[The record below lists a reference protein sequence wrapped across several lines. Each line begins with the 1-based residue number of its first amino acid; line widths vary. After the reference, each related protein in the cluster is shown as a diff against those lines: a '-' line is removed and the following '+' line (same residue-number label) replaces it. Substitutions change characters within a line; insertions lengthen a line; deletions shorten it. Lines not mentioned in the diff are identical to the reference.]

1 MKEFSIPFNTYDFFG
16 YLLPGTLFSL
26 GVLVVFNDKIK
37 SWVDGYN
44 SLGISI
50 PFTVVLTMLM
60 AAGLYFIGQII
71 GCIGHIIYDR
81 MVVRNILG
89 YPFYRILGLN
99 QNVELSSMLISYV
112 LIMCGFIG
120 ILIPVFVRLVHFFFN
135 VNEVVFFSYFAVILI
150 FLIIFILLFA
160 FSAKIVQDGSSI
172 KKCDLKGVRKFFERI
187 TEMFLKV
194 TATNVGVN
202 EAVQNKFMMKLKKRT
217 GLRKNHFCKEYGS
230 DIYWVTYIDL
240 MKAKDPCHQG
250 KISNWLD
257 MYGCLR
263 NYSCAFLLLATIESI
278 RIYAS
283 LFCECSE
290 GFVFEDYAVLVG
302 FLFLSFLL
310 FVRYWIM
317 YYSYYSKY
325 IIRAYA
331 LEDFSSNVDN

>member
-1 MKEFSIPFNTYDFFG
+1 MKEFSLPFNTYDFFG

-26 GVLVVFNDKIK
+26 GILVVFYDKIEFWISK
-37 SWVDGYN
+37 YN

-60 AAGLYFIGQII
+60 AAGLYFVGQII

-81 MVVRNILG
+81 MIVRNILG
-89 YPFYRILGLN
+89 YPFYRILGWKYKSCD
-99 QNVELSSMLISYV
+99 EFSWWSYV
-112 LIMCGFIG
+112 VVIVGSFG
-120 ILIPVFVRLVHFFFN
+120 ILLPFFVRYYIVFIVMLVLF
-135 VNEVVFFSYFAVILI
+135 VILLI
-150 FLIIFILLFA
+150 LKWNKDQSEQGKCKFL
-160 FSAKIVQDGSSI
+160 
-172 KKCDLKGVRKFFERI
+172 KKCLKTLLNVFCE
-187 TEMFLKV
+187 T

-202 EAVQNKFMMKLKKRT
+202 EAIQNKFMMKLKKRT
-217 GLRKNHFCKEYGS
+217 GLRKKHFCKEYGS

-240 MKAKDPCHQG
+240 MKAKNPCHQG

-263 NYSCAFLLLATIESI
+263 NYSCAFLLLATIEQI

-283 LFCECSE
+283 FFCECSE

-325 IIRAYA
+325 IIRAYV
-331 LEDFSSNVDN
+331 LEDFSSDAEK

>member
-26 GVLVVFNDKIK
+26 GVLVVFDDKIK

-44 SLGISI
+44 SLGINI

-81 MVVRNILG
+81 MIVRNILG

-99 QNVELSSMLISYV
+99 RNVELSSMQKSYII
-112 LIMCGFIG
+112 IMCAFIG
-120 ILIPVFVRLVHFFFN
+120 ILIPVVVRLVHFFFN
-135 VNEVVFFSYFAVILI
+135 VSEAIVFSYFIKILI
-150 FLIIFILLFA
+150 FLIVFILIGV

-172 KKCDLKGVRKFFERI
+172 KKCDLKGVRKFFEKI
-187 TEMFLKV
+187 TQIFLSA
-194 TATNVGVN
+194 TATDVGVN
-202 EAVQNKFMMKLKKRT
+202 EAIQNKFMMKLKKRT

-263 NYSCAFLLLATIESI
+263 NYSCAFLLLAMIESI

-283 LFCECSE
+283 FFYGCSE
-290 GFVFEDYAVLVG
+290 GFEFQDYAILIG
-302 FLFLSFLL
+302 FLILSFLL

-325 IIRAYA
+325 IIRAYV
-331 LEDFSSNVDN
+331 LEDFSSNAEK